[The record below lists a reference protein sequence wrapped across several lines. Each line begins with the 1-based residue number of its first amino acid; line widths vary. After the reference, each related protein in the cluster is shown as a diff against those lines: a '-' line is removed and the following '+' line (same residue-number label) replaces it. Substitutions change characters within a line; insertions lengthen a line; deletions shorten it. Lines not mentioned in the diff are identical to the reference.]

1 MAHSGLE
8 GGALQ
13 HTQVRVPCD
22 ASADDDG
29 GCDPKLLARE
39 IDGLD
44 SRNALELVNGQGVAI
59 DTAATERGVTLPNAT
74 HVGREGPMHLRDC
87 RLGQ

>member
-1 MAHSGLE
+1 M
-8 GGALQ
+8 GGVLQ

-44 SRNALELVNGQGVAI
+44 SLDALQLVDGQGVAI
-59 DTAATERGVTLPNAT
+59 DAAATKGSVTPPYVTQA
-74 HVGREGPMHLRDC
+74 
-87 RLGQ
+87 

>member
-1 MAHSGLE
+1 M
-8 GGALQ
+8 GGVLQ

-39 IDGLD
+39 IDGLKSLD
-44 SRNALELVNGQGVAI
+44 AVQLVNGQGVAI
-59 DTAATERGVTLPNAT
+59 NTAATKGSVTP
-74 HVGREGPMHLRDC
+74 P
-87 RLGQ
+87 

>member
-1 MAHSGLE
+1 MRAGALWRAQVWM
-8 GGALQ
+8 GGVLQ

-44 SRNALELVNGQGVAI
+44 SLDALQLVDGQGVTI
-59 DTAATERGVTLPNAT
+59 DTAATKRECVTPPDGTHLPK
-74 HVGREGPMHLRDC
+74 
-87 RLGQ
+87 